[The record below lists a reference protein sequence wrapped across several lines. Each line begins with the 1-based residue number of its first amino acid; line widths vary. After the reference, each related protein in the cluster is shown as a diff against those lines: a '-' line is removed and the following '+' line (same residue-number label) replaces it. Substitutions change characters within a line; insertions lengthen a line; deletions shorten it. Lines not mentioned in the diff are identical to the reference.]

1 MMYHSE
7 FALPK
12 PSRKRRIGKHT
23 TKKRTSERRKLE
35 VQADGL
41 TRTLVLR
48 RDLERCLKCGGEK
61 MLQAA
66 HIFPK
71 GKYPLLRY
79 VLENLL
85 TLCYRDHL
93 EWAHK
98 DPIGFTDW
106 IEAKWPGR
114 IQRLRE
120 SAALP
125 RKIDYKE
132 LLLVLE
138 AEAGVGSRQEPS

>member
-1 MMYHSE
+1 MIDHSQSRI
-7 FALPK
+7 ATPK
-12 PSRKRRIGKHT
+12 RKRRVGKHT
-23 TKKRTSERRKLE
+23 RKKRTSERRQME
-35 VQADGL
+35 IQADGL

-48 RDLERCLKCGGEK
+48 RDLERCLKCGGDK

-98 DPIGFTDW
+98 DPVGFTDW
-106 IEAKWPGR
+106 IEAVWPGR
-114 IQRLRE
+114 IERLRI
-120 SAALP
+120 SAGMT
-125 RKIDYKE
+125 RKVDLKE

-138 AEAGVGSRQEPS
+138 AECADGGAPR